1 MLRRDDVLS
10 RGDRKVYDKA
20 RKRLDSVSEA
30 QVRMWADS
38 ALWSVQQ
45 SLEQGIPEQCREG
58 AVALLAAADSLLDRR
73 P

>member
-1 MLRRDDVLS
+1 MLRRDDVLT
-10 RGDRKVYDKA
+10 RGDRRAYDKA
-20 RKRLDSVSEA
+20 KKRLDSVSET

-45 SLEQGIPEQCREG
+45 ALEQGLPEQCREG